1 MPVMVSE
8 RFYWRAKLVKGGVY
22 VGVMTWFG
30 PPIVDG
36 ETFDRHYRWLALIR
50 NEKDPRAILMGDNCP
65 IEVEGIQ
72 LRSVEPTTKADYEF
86 MVAHS
91 AYATVHRPDL
101 PDASPSQAIDHFK
114 SKVPF

>member
-1 MPVMVSE
+1 MSE
-8 RFYWRAKLVKGGVY
+8 RFYWRAKFAKGGPY
-22 VGVMTWFG
+22 VGVMTWCG
-30 PPIVDG
+30 PPVIDG
-36 ETFDRHYRWLALIR
+36 EELDRSPRWQALVR
-50 NEKDPRAILMGDNCP
+50 NETNPRAILMGDQIP

-72 LRSVEPTTKADYEF
+72 LRSIEATTKADYEF

-114 SKVPF
+114 SRVPF